1 MKRKPRLPNTNHL
14 LSSINGLN
22 TIPEELVFL
31 MAADLLDKQQ
41 RFLLTK
47 SMAVYPGAFQVY
59 SDICALSRA
68 QTRKEHN
75 QICAI
80 LNRGDV
86 QYESTNQHVF
96 PNTGIQAN
104 TFWERFFVWKKRFN
118 K

>member
-1 MKRKPRLPNTNHL
+1 MKRKPRLPNANHL

-68 QTRKEHN
+68 QTKKEFN
-75 QICAI
+75 KICTI
-80 LNRGDV
+80 ISRGEI
-86 QYESTNQHVF
+86 QYPEKNTQVF
-96 PNTGIQAN
+96 SNTGIKAN